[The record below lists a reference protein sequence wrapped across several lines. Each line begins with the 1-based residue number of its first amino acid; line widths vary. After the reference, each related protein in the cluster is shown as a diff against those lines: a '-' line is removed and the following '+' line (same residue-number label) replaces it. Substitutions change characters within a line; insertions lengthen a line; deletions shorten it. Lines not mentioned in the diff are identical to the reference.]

1 MRYIDE
7 LETFRENNW
16 INFIKCDGIIK
27 EANKD
32 NILKIIDKEYS
43 RILDIIKLR
52 LPSFPTITMY
62 GGILDKI
69 KNSKG
74 EELNLFDMTSSSDT
88 EIKSS
93 AVNYFII
100 NDIGYG
106 EVCEKCGSSSYILVL
121 EDENYLKDL
130 DKKVWLPSSETYY
143 NLQIP
148 ISGIGKS
155 FPIPANPDTDLWVC
169 PTCKEVHKFKY
180 DNEIGLLFDQEVLK

>member
-16 INFIKCDGIIK
+16 INFVKSDGIIK

-43 RILDIIKLR
+43 RILDVIKLR
-52 LPSFPTITMY
+52 LPSLPTITMY

-88 EIKSS
+88 KIKSS

-148 ISGIGKS
+148 ISDIGIA

>member
-1 MRYIDE
+1 MKYIDE

-32 NILKIIDKEYS
+32 NILKIIDEEYS
-43 RILDIIKLR
+43 RILDIIKSR
-52 LPSFPTITMY
+52 LPSLPTITMS
-62 GGILDKI
+62 GGIFDKI

-74 EELNLFDMTSSSDT
+74 KELNLFDMTSSSDT

-100 NDIGYG
+100 NDIGCG
-106 EVCEKCGSSSYILVL
+106 EVCEKCGSSSYVLVL

-148 ISGIGKS
+148 ISDIGIA
-155 FPIPANPDTDLWVC
+155 FPVPANPDTDLWVC
-169 PTCKEVHKFKY
+169 PICKEVHKFKY

>member
-16 INFIKCDGIIK
+16 INFVKSNGIIK

-43 RILDIIKLR
+43 RILDVIKLR
-52 LPSFPTITMY
+52 LPSLPTITMY

-88 EIKSS
+88 KVKSS

-148 ISGIGKS
+148 ISDIGIA

>member
-16 INFIKCDGIIK
+16 INFVKRDGIIK

-32 NILKIIDKEYS
+32 NILKIIDEEYS

-52 LPSFPTITMY
+52 LPSTPTITMS
-62 GGILDKI
+62 GGIFDKI

-74 EELNLFDMTSSSDT
+74 EGLNLFDMTSSSDT

-106 EVCEKCGSSSYILVL
+106 EVCEKCGGSSYVLVL

-148 ISGIGKS
+148 ISDIGIA
-155 FPIPANPDTDLWVC
+155 FPVPANPDTDLWVC